1 MKQEAKLIQKYS
13 ISNLTDVGLVR
24 DSNQDYY
31 GRYQGAY
38 GELLIVCDG
47 IGGYYGGEEASR
59 IAVEAISSHFMG
71 LPAGIEPRRE
81 LAAALERAQKGIS
94 QYAGEHP
101 EAQDMGTTAV
111 VLLLR
116 EDQYW
121 FAWIGDSR
129 IYLKRAN
136 STHPITKDHSYVQE
150 LVEQG
155 LLEPEKAVGHPKK
168 NVITRSLGANPDEPE
183 IRGPFTVNR
192 GDVFMLCTDGLSD
205 YLADAELNRY
215 LSLDPLHACK
225 ALVDEAKRRGGKDN
239 ITLQVVR
246 SNIGQTYPGQQKRKL
261 SRYVLAGIWAAAI
274 GMFLLTGTLL
284 LRRLQLWP
292 FAGPASDSL
301 SVLPADGF
309 PEKVPPDGS
318 ELKTGNQGV
327 ADSDSLNARNDQA
340 AKRKIITAGDP
351 TGSQPAIPQSRKPKP
366 QPHVPADQP
375 SEASSPQEGQDAP
388 SDQAR
393 EQSGITNPESESGT
407 PEPGD

>member
-31 GRYQGAY
+31 GRYQGPY

-47 IGGYYGGEEASR
+47 IGGYHGGEEASR

-71 LPAGIEPRRE
+71 LPAGIDPRRE

-116 EDQYW
+116 DDQYW

-168 NVITRSLGANPDEPE
+168 NVITRSLGGNPDEPE

-205 YLADAELNRY
+205 YFADAELNRY

-239 ITLQVVR
+239 ITLQVVK
-246 SNIGQTYPGQQKRKL
+246 SNIGQSYAGKQKRKA
-261 SRYVLAGIWAAAI
+261 SRYVLAGIWATAI
-274 GMFLLTGTLL
+274 VLFLLTGALL
-284 LRRLQLWP
+284 LRRLQVWP

-301 SVLPADGF
+301 SVSPADSF
-309 PEKVPPDGS
+309 PEQGSAAGS
-318 ELKTGNQGV
+318 ELIIGNQSD
-327 ADSDSLNARNDQA
+327 ADSDSVNAQDDQT

-351 TGSQPAIPQSRKPKP
+351 NGSQPAIPQSRKLKP
-366 QPHVPADQP
+366 QPHAPADQP
-375 SEASSPQEGQDAP
+375 SEAPSPREGQETP
-388 SDQAR
+388 SDQATG
-393 EQSGITNPESESGT
+393 QTGNSNPESESGT
-407 PEPGD
+407 PEPGE